1 MAKDIKKSDRI
12 FKGLIKLTIV
22 LFAISIIIFGLGF
35 YKSKQAFKKEKQV
48 AMSKIPVIETRI
60 ESFINDNKDI
70 NKINYNFEYKGTN
83 FIELYVTDSWFYS
96 TDIEKKR
103 FAKAVQENVKSILFE
118 EGFIR
123 SDGRLGI
130 YVMSIDGISLAES
143 NINNEIK
150 LKD

>member
-1 MAKDIKKSDRI
+1 MDKDIKKSDKI
-12 FKGLIKLTIV
+12 FKGLIRLTIA
-22 LFAISIIIFGLGF
+22 LFAISIVIFGLGV
-35 YKSKQAFKKEKQV
+35 YKNKQAFKKETQV
-48 AMSKIPVIETRI
+48 AMSKMPVIETRI
-60 ESFINDNKDI
+60 ESLINDNKDI
-70 NKINYNFEYKGTN
+70 HKINYNFEYKGTN
-83 FIELYVTDSWFYS
+83 FIELYVTDAWFYS

-130 YVMSIDGISLAES
+130 YVMSIDGITLAES